1 LLAGPDPVP
10 TASPGRRWDEI
21 EECIDPQSG
30 LLQVHSQVPGR
41 YYDYDYTDAPK
52 LGDRVA

>member
-1 LLAGPDPVP
+1 VP